1 MSAFEPL
8 PSFDFREVEHL
19 TFGTVGLP
27 GQRAFYFQVRAAGAL
42 VTLKIEKQQVGA
54 LSEYLLELMADLSDT
69 GPIPEDRELEEP
81 FDSAWT
87 AGSLGV
93 TYDEVTDR
101 IIIVA
106 EPFVPD
112 ADDDA
117 PPLAQAR
124 FYITR
129 EQATALAAR
138 GSDLVEAGRPPCP
151 LCGHP
156 LDPRGHACPRTNG
169 NQPPLP

>member
-1 MSAFEPL
+1 MSPFEPL
-8 PSFDFREVEHL
+8 PSFDFRDLDHVV
-19 TFGTVGLP
+19 FGTVGLP
-27 GQRAFYFQVRAAGAL
+27 GQRAFYVQVRAADAL
-42 VTLKIEKQQVGA
+42 VTLKIEKQQVAA
-54 LSEYLLELMADLSDT
+54 LSEYLLVLLSDLSET
-69 GPIPEDRELEEP
+69 GPIPEERDLEQP
-81 FDSAWT
+81 IDPVWT

-93 TYDEVTDR
+93 TYDEVVDR

-124 FYITR
+124 FFVTR
-129 EQATALAAR
+129 EQATALAAQ
-138 GSDLVEAGRPPCP
+138 GSELVEAGRPPCP

-156 LDPRGHACPRTNG
+156 LDPRGHVCPRTNG
-169 NQPPLP
+169 NRPPLP